1 MSIGTQVLDFYR
13 TLPFNS
19 ADSPEVLAR
28 EISESNSIEA
38 YGPLAALLKPN
49 LRVLEIGCGVGRFA
63 SRMAYH
69 YGANVTAIDFN
80 PEAIRQAQA
89 ASTILGLAVDFQVA
103 DLFAYSA
110 EQPYDLVV
118 SLGVLHHTHDCPGAV
133 RLVCRDFVKP
143 GGHVFIGL
151 YHRYGRQ
158 PFLSHFQKLK
168 EEGRTEDAL
177 FKEYKKMHR
186 ALKDDETMLLSWFRD
201 QVCHPHETQHTQ
213 KEMTAI
219 LKEEGLDLVSSSING
234 FKPFDR
240 ATDLDALEPGYM
252 TLAQKRLAKGEY
264 SPGFF
269 VFLARKQ

>member
-1 MSIGTQVLDFYR
+1 MIAKRVLEFYQ

-49 LRVLEIGCGVGRFA
+49 LRVLEIGCGVGRIA
-63 SRMAYH
+63 NRMAYH
-69 YGANVTAIDFN
+69 YGAKVTAIDFN
-80 PEAIRQAQA
+80 PEAIRQAKA
-89 ASTILGLAVDFQVA
+89 AAAILGLSVEFQVA

-118 SLGVLHHTHDCPGAV
+118 SLGVLHHTHDCHEAV
-133 RLVCRDFVKP
+133 RHLSRNCLSS
-143 GGHVFIGL
+143 GGYAFIGL
-151 YHRYGRQ
+151 YHSYGRQ
-158 PFLSHFQKLK
+158 PFLAHFQMLK
-168 EEGRTEDAL
+168 EAGRSEGELLR
-177 FKEYKKMHR
+177 EYKKLHR

-213 KEMTAI
+213 REMTA
-219 LKEEGLDLVSSSING
+219 LLQEEGLELVSSSING

-240 ATDLDALEPGYM
+240 PTDLDALEPGY
-252 TLAQKRLAKGEY
+252 TALAQKRLAKGEY
-264 SPGFF
+264 FPGFF
-269 VFLARKQ
+269 VFLARKA